1 MVIKNQRDNQKL
13 IKRKASGVF
22 VIIMIL
28 FYGAM
33 IVSLFN
39 VDAGQIMAV
48 NNIDLHMG
56 ILLLIGFQ
64 AIMLFATLMQSKKLY
79 LQVRMH
85 SIFYRSFY

>member
-1 MVIKNQRDNQKL
+1 MVSKMKPLLKLWLLKIKGTIRNL
-13 IKRKASGVF
+13 FKRKASGVF

-56 ILLLIGFQ
+56 IINWFSSNY
-64 AIMLFATLMQSKKLY
+64 AICNIDAVKK
-79 LQVRMH
+79 
-85 SIFYRSFY
+85 SFIYR

>member
-1 MVIKNQRDNQKL
+1 MVSKMKPLLKLWLLKIKGTIRNL
-13 IKRKASGVF
+13 FKRKASGVF

-56 ILLLIGFQ
+56 ILLLIGFSSNY
-64 AIMLFATLMQSKKLY
+64 AICNIDAVKK
-79 LQVRMH
+79 
-85 SIFYRSFY
+85 SFIYR